1 MFKITKE
8 QALEIQDQQ
17 LAFYEPN
24 YRGITAKIKAM
35 TTADQLE
42 PDTLYDMVTINRHIP
57 RGGCIERHL
66 GLPDMGGN

>member
-17 LAFYEPN
+17 LAYYEPTFP
-24 YRGITAKIKAM
+24 GITAKIKAM
-35 TTADQLE
+35 TRAEELE

-57 RGGCIERHL
+57 RGGDIEQAL
-66 GLPDMGGN
+66 GLPDMGGD

>member
-8 QALEIQDQQ
+8 QALEAQEKQ
-17 LAFYEPN
+17 LAYYEPTFP
-24 YRGITAKIKAM
+24 GITAKIKAM

-57 RGGCIERHL
+57 RGVKIEAAIDLSTMRV
-66 GLPDMGGN
+66 